1 MALIR
6 GFILITVLMLGCSIA
21 ALAQTPP
28 PAALKP
34 SETQALKLENLQ
46 LKAKL
51 AQQQAQVAQAQF
63 AQAMSELNAEVEKVK
78 RENGWD
84 ERTQFDANTVAFIAV
99 PAKPA
104 VAAPAAA
111 KKP

>member
-1 MALIR
+1 MKR
-6 GFILITVLMLGCSIA
+6 FILITALMLGTLWVAA

-28 PAALKP
+28 QTAVLKP
-34 SETQALKLENLQ
+34 TDVQALKLENLQ

-63 AQAMSELNAEVEKVK
+63 VQAMSELNAEAEKVK
-78 RENGWD
+78 KENGWD
-84 ERTQFDANTVAFIAV
+84 ERTQFDANTVAFIAA

-104 VAAPAAA
+104 VAAPVA